1 MSLREMV
8 VVSGKGGTGKTTL
21 TACFALLTEEKKV
34 LADTDVDAPNMA
46 LLLHPK
52 ETERRPF
59 YGMAVASVDKDACI
73 GCGDCAAFCRFSAI
87 AMKEGK
93 AVVDEGF
100 CEGCK
105 GCLHVCPVKA
115 ISTKFIVRGTLK
127 RGDTPWG
134 PLWHARLGPGGESS
148 GALVAQIR
156 QEARKEALE
165 RGAPLVLI
173 DGPPGVGC
181 PTVSSV
187 TGTDYG
193 VIVTEPSR
201 SALSDLS
208 RIIELFRILD
218 APFGIVINRWD
229 LSPELTEIIRRRCE
243 EENWTLLGVLPFEE
257 KAAQA
262 VAEGR
267 IPVEEMGPELPILW
281 QNIRKRL

>member
-34 LADTDVDAPNMA
+34 LADADVDAPNMA
-46 LLLHPK
+46 LLLQPE
-52 ETERRPF
+52 ETDRRPF
-59 YGMAVASVDKDACI
+59 SGMAVASVDKDACI
-73 GCGDCAAFCRFSAI
+73 GCGDCAAFCRFSSI
-87 AMKEGK
+87 TMKEGK

-134 PLWHARLGPGGESS
+134 PLWHAHLGPGGENS

-218 APFGIVINRWD
+218 VPFGIVINRWD
-229 LSPELTEIIRRRCE
+229 LSPELTEIIRRRCD